1 MAGGTSLVINP
12 SEWPNPLNGVAQV
25 PPCSTVF
32 ATKSRWKR
40 EGEKNGSIY
49 AQFGTI
55 ENRLALNPPNN
66 GHEFGFLASVAGAA
80 ITVGCVYVWAG
91 RHISSVWLGG
101 GEIV

>member
-1 MAGGTSLVINP
+1 MERPRWDPA
-12 SEWPNPLNGVAQV
+12 PL
-25 PPCSTVF
+25 F

-55 ENRLALNPPNN
+55 ENWLALNPPNN

-80 ITVGCVYVWAG
+80 ITVGCVCVWAG

>member
-1 MAGGTSLVINP
+1 MERPRWDPA
-12 SEWPNPLNGVAQV
+12 PL
-25 PPCSTVF
+25 F

-66 GHEFGFLASVAGAA
+66 GHEFGFLACLAGAA
-80 ITVGCVYVWAG
+80 ITVGCVCVC
-91 RHISSVWLGG
+91 LGG
-101 GEIV
+101 QTHIFCLVRGWGDCIRSYVHSGYALA

>member
-1 MAGGTSLVINP
+1 MDPT
-12 SEWPNPLNGVAQV
+12 LNGATQEG
-25 PPCSTVF
+25 PCSSICHQ
-32 ATKSRWKR
+32 KSLEKGGR
-40 EGEKNGSIY
+40 KNGSIY